1 MEIWGENGNRE
12 ASHRRNYTDRQHLR
26 LLLLN
31 KECFRLISEKVSR
44 ILSQKLIF
52 AAKRKLLVFVLCWL
66 WLGAVLI
73 SFIRCRNCLS
83 KWVVEGEKMLLQP
96 VVFEED
102 WGGEGGGVHNSWKK
116 FLLVQAKEEEEE
128 SSQFVFP
135 CICHSIQFK
144 CSSS

>member
-1 MEIWGENGNRE
+1 MEIWGENGNPE

-31 KECFRLISEKVSR
+31 KESFRLIPEKVSR

-83 KWVVEGEKMLLQP
+83 KWVAEGEKMLLQ
-96 VVFEED
+96 VGRSFC
-102 WGGEGGGVHNSWKK
+102 WSKQKK
-116 FLLVQAKEEEEE
+116 KAASLYFRTYAIQSNLNALHHSQWSVLLFLLL
-128 SSQFVFP
+128 FT
-135 CICHSIQFK
+135 IQNK
-144 CSSS
+144 